1 MNSEMTTE
9 HLVPLI
15 QASISPAILMSAFGF
30 LILSMS
36 NRLGRVI
43 DRARKLIELRKAG
56 QPKTAE
62 QITIIWKRAR
72 LLRTSITL
80 TAFGTLSAALNIGL
94 LFLSAVF
101 NVWLDGFVVS
111 LFLLGMISV
120 ITALIVYIVE
130 INQSL
135 KAIEIDLEL

>member
-1 MNSEMTTE
+1 MNAEATIANI
-9 HLVPLI
+9 VPVI
-15 QASISPAILMSAFGF
+15 QAAISPALLMSAFGF

-43 DRARKLIELRKAG
+43 DRARKLIELKKAG
-56 QPKTAE
+56 EPMVDA
-62 QITIIWKRAR
+62 QIRIIWRRAR

-80 TAFGTLSAALNIGL
+80 SAVGTLTAALNIAL

-101 NVWLDGFVVS
+101 RVRLDGLVVS
-111 LFLLGMISV
+111 FFILGMISV

-135 KAIEIDLEL
+135 KAIELELEL